1 MGKLV
6 GYLMGLA
13 VAAASLITAI
23 EGVTSFDTFLIVAII
38 FTVGVAR
45 DDND

>member
-1 MGKLV
+1 MRKIL

-13 VAAASLITAI
+13 VAATSLITAM